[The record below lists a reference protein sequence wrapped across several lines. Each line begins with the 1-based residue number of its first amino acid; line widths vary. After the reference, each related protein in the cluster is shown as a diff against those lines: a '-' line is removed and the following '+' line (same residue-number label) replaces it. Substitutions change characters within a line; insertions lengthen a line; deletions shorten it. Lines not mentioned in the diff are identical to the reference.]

1 MHNDITGQPKP
12 NNRFVYIAFPFL
24 TASILQ
30 EACWVIFIN
39 ISTVLWQWLLD
50 WLLTD
55 CPNVFKLSGLRVLLR
70 IRLFVLKCVFCERK
84 KTYEQRE
91 HISMFW
97 YICNY
102 RGTWRLSKFHL
113 FVLKDTYILSIHFER
128 RRITKEL
135 NFFI

>member
-39 ISTVLWQWLLD
+39 ISTVCD
-50 WLLTD
+50 SDYLTD

-91 HISMFW
+91 HISMF
-97 YICNY
+97 
-102 RGTWRLSKFHL
+102 
-113 FVLKDTYILSIHFER
+113 
-128 RRITKEL
+128 
-135 NFFI
+135 